1 MDMAASPVDE
11 HLATLGKDGRLFIY
25 NYLEKK
31 LLLVKRFPAEG
42 SCLLWLPLDVSYA
55 FYICSNRQFYFFH
68 KKRNTRAGIIKLHMT
83 TRVKSSQVM
92 ETQHT
97 LMRLL

>member
-1 MDMAASPVDE
+1 MAASPVDE

-42 SCLLWLPLDVSYA
+42 SCLLWLPLDVSDV
-55 FYICSNRQFYFFH
+55 FYMCRNRQFYFFH
-68 KKRNTRAGIIKLHMT
+68 KKRNTREGIIKLHMT
-83 TRVKSSQVM
+83 NRVKISQVM
-92 ETQHT
+92 EPGHT
-97 LMRLL
+97 LMRSM